1 MEYNGKK
8 VWPISCLNKRSF
20 DIMRRK
26 LFLFTLIA
34 IFALI
39 VIDYSGI
46 KLTDTYPD
54 SLLEKEVVYE
64 GKIISI
70 EKISEEKISLK
81 VKLISA
87 DKKIFEDKVY
97 MLLTCYDEIK
107 QPWKLIKGRI
117 RFCCEAHLPAQA
129 RNPGCFDYR
138 RHLLSENIKVIG
150 YVETLNDFSES
161 KGMLDNIQKKLME
174 LKYLFSASLPEGTR
188 GILMGMVFGDTSYL
202 DEDVYEGFRKNGTA
216 HVLAVSGVKTLKLG
230 IPLVPETR
238 INWGFVPLHIAIIY
252 ILKLCLDE
260 EIIPRCRFPCSRGY
274 FTKCI
279 NWQKKQ

>member
-1 MEYNGKK
+1 
-8 VWPISCLNKRSF
+8 
-20 DIMRRK
+20 MRRK

-70 EKISEEKISLK
+70 EKISDEKISLK

-87 DKKIFEDKVY
+87 DNKIFEDKVY

-174 LKYLFSASLPEGTR
+174 LKYLFSASLSEGTR
-188 GILMGMVFGDTSYL
+188 GILMGMVFGDTTYL

-216 HVLAVSGVKTLKLG
+216 HVLAVSGVKTLKLD

-238 INWGFVPLHIAIIY
+238 INWAFVPLHIAIIY

-274 FTKCI
+274 LTKCI
-279 NWQKKQ
+279 NWQKK

>member
-70 EKISEEKISLK
+70 EKISDEKISLK
-81 VKLISA
+81 VKLIL
-87 DKKIFEDKVY
+87 V
-97 MLLTCYDEIK
+97 CY
-107 QPWKLIKGRI
+107 P
-117 RFCCEAHLPAQA
+117 
-129 RNPGCFDYR
+129 
-138 RHLLSENIKVIG
+138 S
-150 YVETLNDFSES
+150 
-161 KGMLDNIQKKLME
+161 
-174 LKYLFSASLPEGTR
+174 
-188 GILMGMVFGDTSYL
+188 
-202 DEDVYEGFRKNGTA
+202 
-216 HVLAVSGVKTLKLG
+216 
-230 IPLVPETR
+230 
-238 INWGFVPLHIAIIY
+238 
-252 ILKLCLDE
+252 
-260 EIIPRCRFPCSRGY
+260 SR
-274 FTKCI
+274 
-279 NWQKKQ
+279 Q